1 MEVSEFTV
9 HAGRLPTHFY
19 RAGRGESII
28 FLHGSGPGV
37 TAWANWR
44 YTLPVLADQY
54 DCIAPE
60 LWGFAR
66 SGHPDPPPVGARAWL
81 EMWVEQIIGLMN
93 YLGIDRAHL
102 VGNSRGGIV
111 ALHLI
116 HRYGER
122 FKKVVLMGTGA
133 APYRITPQLEAAW
146 GFYDNPTAERLAEI
160 MRWFVY
166 DPTTVGGDLEII
178 ARDRLQAALDPKIRR
193 SYEAMFPPPRQR
205 NVDDVVLPE
214 ETYKRIEHPILL
226 VHGRDDIVVPL
237 ETSLWLLQRLPHA
250 QLHVFSQCGHWV
262 QIEKRQQFV
271 ALIRSF
277 LEGDI

>member
-1 MEVSEFTV
+1 MEVTDLIVE
-9 HAGRLPTHFY
+9 AGKLPTHLY
-19 RAGRGESII
+19 RAGHGESII

-44 YTLPVLADQY
+44 FTLTALADQY

-81 EMWVEQIIGLMN
+81 DLWIEQIIGLMN
-93 YLGIDRAHL
+93 HLEIERAHL

-116 HRYGER
+116 HRHGER
-122 FKKVVLMGTGA
+122 FGKVVLMGTGA
-133 APYRITPQLEAAW
+133 APYRITRQLEMAW

-166 DPTTVGGDLEII
+166 DPATIEGDLEAI
-178 ARDRLQAALDPKIRR
+178 ARDRLQAALDPAVRR

-205 NVDDVVLPE
+205 NIDDVLLSE
-214 ETYKRIEHPILL
+214 QALRTIEHPVLL
-226 VHGRDDIVVPL
+226 VHGRDDVVVPL
-237 ETSLWLLQRLPHA
+237 ETSLWLLQRLPRA
-250 QLHVFSQCGHWV
+250 QLHVFSRCGHWV
-262 QIEKRQQFV
+262 QMEKREQF
-271 ALIRSF
+271 LWLLRSF
-277 LEGDI
+277 MNGSI